1 MRRMTGTANAYLTG
15 FGSYLPG
22 EPVTNDEI
30 SERLGGADKVTER
43 IRASILAA
51 NGIRTRHYA
60 LDEQGEPTEL
70 NEELAVKA
78 LRAALD
84 DRGMAASD
92 LRMLA
97 CATTLGDALVPGFG
111 SMVHGRLGGG
121 PMQVLT
127 ASGVCASSLSALDA
141 AVAKI
146 KLGDHPRAAV
156 VGSELPSR
164 SLRQRRFDGVKAG
177 MDSHFLR
184 WMLSDG
190 AGAVIVEFQ
199 PHPDR
204 PSLRVDWVR
213 QVSLAHEHPVCM
225 RAGMNGLEAAVG
237 ATWQDVPVDEA
248 RADGMFTLRQD
259 VSVLDALADAGLSQ
273 FEELVDTGLVDVHHL
288 DHVLCHYSTNIFRD
302 LAFDGLR
309 RRVPSLDTDRWFS
322 NLETRGNTGSAS
334 IFIALEEAWRTGRFS
349 PGETI
354 LLAVPESGRF
364 SFAFA
369 HLTVVAPSLRPGAL
383 RQGAQA

>member
-1 MRRMTGTANAYLTG
+1 MPATATAYLTG

-22 EPVTNDEI
+22 DPVDNDGI
-30 SERLGGADKVTER
+30 VARLGGEDAVTER
-43 IRASILAA
+43 IRRRILAD
-51 NGIRTRHYA
+51 NGIRQRHYA
-60 LDEQGEPTEL
+60 LDEHGEPTEL

-84 DRGMAASD
+84 DRGIAASD

-97 CATTLGDALVPGFG
+97 CATTMGDVLVPGFG

-121 PMQVLT
+121 PMQVLS

-141 AVAKI
+141 AVSKI
-146 KLGDHPRAAV
+146 RLGDHPRAAV
-156 VGSELPSR
+156 VGSELSSR
-164 SLRQRRFDGVKAG
+164 SLRQRRFDGVRAG
-177 MDSHFLR
+177 MDAHFLR

-199 PHPDR
+199 PHPSR

-213 QVSLAHEHPVCM
+213 QVSLAHEHDVCM
-225 RAGMNGLEAAVG
+225 RAGMAGDEPAVG
-237 ATWQDVPVDEA
+237 GTWQDVPVDDA
-248 RADGMFTLRQD
+248 QAAGMFVLRQD
-259 VSVLDALADAGLSQ
+259 VGDLDDLAQAGIAQ
-273 FEELVDTGLVDVHHL
+273 FEELVDIGLVDVKHL
-288 DHVLCHYSTNIFRD
+288 DHVVCHYSTNLFRD
-302 LAFDGLR
+302 VAFEALQR
-309 RRVPSLDTDRWFS
+309 RIPTLDTDRWYS

-334 IFIALEEAWRTGRFS
+334 IFIALEEAWLTGRFQ

-369 HLTVVAPSLRPGAL
+369 HLTVVAPPEGAPS
-383 RQGAQA
+383 

>member
-1 MRRMTGTANAYLTG
+1 MGTTATAYLTG
-15 FGSYLPG
+15 FGRYLPG
-22 EPVTNDEI
+22 DPVDNDGI
-30 SERLGGADKVTER
+30 AARLGGDDPVTQR
-43 IRASILAA
+43 IRRRVLDA
-51 NGIRTRHYA
+51 NGIRQRHYA

-84 DRGMAASD
+84 DRGIAASD

-97 CATTLGDALVPGFG
+97 CATTMGDVLVPGFA

-121 PMQVLT
+121 PMQLLT
-127 ASGVCASSLSALDA
+127 ASGVCASSLAALDA
-141 AVAKI
+141 AASKI
-146 KLGDHPRAAV
+146 RLGDHPRAAV
-156 VGSELPSR
+156 VGSELASR
-164 SLRQRRFDGVKAG
+164 SLRQRRFDGIRAG

-190 AGAVIVEFQ
+190 AGAVVLEFQ
-199 PHPDR
+199 PHPTR
-204 PSLRVDWVR
+204 PSLRLDWVR
-213 QVSLAHEHPVCM
+213 HVSLAHEHDVCM
-225 RAGMNGLEAAVG
+225 RAGMDGLEAVVG
-237 ATWQDVPVDEA
+237 GTWQDVDL
-248 RADGMFTLRQD
+248 ADAAASGMFVIRQD
-259 VSVLDALADAGLSQ
+259 VSMLDELADAGLKQ
-273 FEELVDTGLVDVHHL
+273 FEELVDIGLVDVSHL
-288 DHVLCHYSTNIFRD
+288 DHVICHYSTNVFRD

-309 RRVPSLDTDRWFS
+309 RRIPTLDTDRWFS

-369 HLTVVAPSLRPGAL
+369 HLTVVAPSDQ
-383 RQGAQA
+383 QGAST

>member
-1 MRRMTGTANAYLTG
+1 MASTATAYLTG
-15 FGSYLPG
+15 FGAYLPG
-22 EPVTNDEI
+22 EPVDNDGI
-30 SERLGGADKVTER
+30 AARLGGDDAVTER
-43 IRASILAA
+43 IRRRILEQ
-51 NGIRTRHYA
+51 NGIRQRHYA
-60 LDEQGEPTEL
+60 LDEHGEPTEL

-84 DRGMAASD
+84 DRGLDAAD

-97 CATTLGDALVPGFG
+97 CATTMGDLLVPGFA

-121 PMQVLT
+121 PMQLLT
-127 ASGVCASSLSALDA
+127 ASGVCASSLAALDA
-141 AVAKI
+141 AASKVR
-146 KLGDHPRAAV
+146 LGDHPRVAV

-164 SLRQRRFDGVKAG
+164 SLRQRRFDGIRAG
-177 MDSHFLR
+177 MDAHFLR

-199 PHPDR
+199 PHPSR
-204 PSLRVDWVR
+204 PSLRLDWVR
-213 QVSLAHEHPVCM
+213 HVSLAHEHDVCM
-225 RAGMNGLEAAVG
+225 RAGMAGAEATIG
-237 ATWQDVPVDEA
+237 GTWQDVEI
-248 RADGMFTLRQD
+248 ADADAAGMFLLRQD
-259 VSVLDALADAGLSQ
+259 VSVLDDLADAGLQQ
-273 FEELVDTGLVDVHHL
+273 FEELVDLGLVDVSHL
-288 DHVLCHYSTNIFRD
+288 DHVVCHYSTNAFRD

-309 RRVPSLDTDRWFS
+309 RRIPTLDTDRWFS

-334 IFIALEEAWRTGRFS
+334 IFIALEEAWRTGRFQ

-369 HLTVVAPSLRPGAL
+369 HLTVVAPPDQ
-383 RQGAQA
+383 QGASA

>member
-1 MRRMTGTANAYLTG
+1 MGVTANAYLTG
-15 FGSYLPG
+15 FGRYLPG
-22 EPVTNDEI
+22 PPIGNDEI
-30 SERLGGADKVTER
+30 VTRLGGDDKVTAR
-43 IRASILAA
+43 IRERILAA
-51 NGIRTRHYA
+51 NGIKQRHYA

-70 NEELAVKA
+70 NEQLAVKA
-78 LRAALD
+78 LQAALD
-84 DRGMAASD
+84 DRGIAASD

-97 CATTLGDALVPGFG
+97 CATTMGDVLVPGFG

-127 ASGVCASSLSALDA
+127 ATGVCSSSLSALDA
-141 AVAKI
+141 AVAKV

-190 AGAVIVEFQ
+190 AGAVVVEFQ

-213 QVSLAHEHPVCM
+213 QVSLAHDNAVCM
-225 RAGMNGLEAAVG
+225 RSGMTGLDPVPG
-237 ATWQDVPVDEA
+237 ATWQDIPVDEA
-248 RADGMFTLRQD
+248 RDAGMFTLRQD
-259 VSVLDALADAGLSQ
+259 VSVLDKLADTGLAQ

-288 DHVLCHYSTNIFRD
+288 DHVLCHYSTNMFRD

-322 NLETRGNTGSAS
+322 NLETCGNTGSAS
-334 IFIALEEAWRTGRFS
+334 IFIALEEAWRTGRFA

-369 HLTVVAPSLRPGAL
+369 HLTVVAPPARPVA
-383 RQGAQA
+383 

>member
-1 MRRMTGTANAYLTG
+1 MGTTAAAYITG
-15 FGSYLPG
+15 FGRYLPG
-22 EPVTNDEI
+22 EPVDNDGI
-30 SERLGGADKVTER
+30 VQRLGGDDPVTTR
-43 IRASILAA
+43 IRRRVLDA
-51 NGIRTRHYA
+51 NGIRQRHYA
-60 LDEQGEPTEL
+60 LDEHGEPTEL

-84 DRGMAASD
+84 DRGIRAED

-97 CATTLGDALVPGFG
+97 TATTIGDVLVPGFA

-121 PMQVLT
+121 PMQLLS
-127 ASGVCASSLSALDA
+127 ASGVCASSLAALDA
-141 AVAKI
+141 AVSKI

-156 VGSELPSR
+156 VGSELASR
-164 SLRQRRFDGVKAG
+164 SLRQRRYDGIRAG

-190 AGAVIVEFQ
+190 AGAVVVEFQ
-199 PHPDR
+199 PHPSR
-204 PSLRVDWVR
+204 ISLRVDWVR
-213 QVSLAHEHPVCM
+213 HVSLAHQHDVCM
-225 RAGMNGLEAAVG
+225 RAGMDGPSAEVG
-237 ATWQDVPVDEA
+237 TTWQDVPVDEA
-248 RADGMFTLRQD
+248 AAAGMFLLRQD
-259 VSVLDALADAGLSQ
+259 VSMLDDLAGAGLAQ
-273 FEELVDTGLVDVHHL
+273 FEELVDIGLVDVGHL
-288 DHVLCHYSTNIFRD
+288 DHVVCHYSTNAFRD

-309 RRVPSLDTDRWFS
+309 RSVPTLDTDRWFS

-334 IFIALEEAWRTGRFS
+334 IFIALEEAFRTGRFS

-369 HLTVVAPSLRPGAL
+369 HLTVVAPP
-383 RQGAQA
+383 QGAPS